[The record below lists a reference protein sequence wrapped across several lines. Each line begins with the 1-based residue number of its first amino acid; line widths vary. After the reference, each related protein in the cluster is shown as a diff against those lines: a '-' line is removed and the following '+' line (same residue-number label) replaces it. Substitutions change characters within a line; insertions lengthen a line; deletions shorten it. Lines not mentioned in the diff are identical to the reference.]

1 MTNDKTNTIHNLPFS
16 IMNEVFD
23 TIIIG
28 AGAAGLTAGIYSSR
42 AKLST
47 LILNEG
53 AIGGQLVLTEEI
65 ANFPGVPTT
74 KGYMLANNMKQQAK
88 SFGCKIK
95 SNIKIAKYSFE
106 DQVKTIELED
116 GRVFQGKS
124 VILTPGGRPRSL
136 NLKGE
141 AQFKGKGI
149 SYCATCD
156 GDFFTGKEVVV
167 VGGGNSALEEAV
179 TLTKFATK
187 VTIVHQ
193 FDKFQAFEHA
203 IQEAEKNPKIEFI
216 MESELRG
223 FYGDIQLEKVTI
235 EYLPTGKIS
244 ELKTDGT
251 FIFIGYQPNT
261 EDLQNAVEL
270 NDRKEIIVDRDMKTS
285 LNGIFAAGDCIPKKY
300 RQVTTAVADGTI
312 AALAVSEY
320 LRN

>member
-1 MTNDKTNTIHNLPFS
+1 MSEI
-16 IMNEVFD
+16 FD

-28 AGAAGLTAGIYSSR
+28 GGAAGLTAGIYTSR

-53 AIGGQLVLTEEI
+53 AVGGQMVLTEEI
-65 ANFPGVPTT
+65 ANYPGVATT
-74 KGYMLANNMKQQAK
+74 KGYMLANTMKVQAK

-95 SNIKIAKYSFE
+95 SGIKITKYSFN
-106 DQVKTIELED
+106 DKVKIVELED
-116 GRVFQGKS
+116 GRVFKGKS

-136 NLKGE
+136 NIEGE
-141 AQFKGKGI
+141 EQFKGKGI

-179 TLTKFATK
+179 ALTSFATK

-193 FDKFQAFEHA
+193 FDHFQAFEHA
-203 IQEAEKNPKIEFI
+203 IQEAQKNSKIEFI

-223 FYGDIQLEKVTI
+223 FYGSDQLEKVTI
-235 EYLPTGKIS
+235 EHLPTGKIT
-244 ELKTDGT
+244 EFKTDGT
-251 FIFIGYQPNT
+251 FIFVGYQPNT
-261 EDLQNAVEL
+261 ESIVEL
-270 NDRKEIIVDRDMKTS
+270 VKLNERNEIVVDDDKKT
-285 LNGIFAAGDCIPKKY
+285 NVEGVFAAGDCIVKKY

-312 AALAVSEY
+312 AALSTAEY

>member
-1 MTNDKTNTIHNLPFS
+1 
-16 IMNEVFD
+16 MNEVFD

-28 AGAAGLTAGIYSSR
+28 AGAAGLTAGIYTSR
-42 AKLST
+42 AKLTT

-53 AIGGQLVLTEEI
+53 AIGGQMVLTEEI
-65 ANFPGVPTT
+65 ANYPGVPTT
-74 KGYMLANNMKQQAK
+74 KGYMLANNMKLQAK

-106 DQVKTIELED
+106 EEVKSIELED
-116 GRVFQGKS
+116 GRVFKGRS

-136 NLKGE
+136 NIEGE
-141 AQFKGKGI
+141 EEFKGRGI

-156 GDFFTGKEVVV
+156 GDFFTDKEVVV

-179 TLTKFATK
+179 ALTNFATK
-187 VTIVHQ
+187 VTVVHQ
-193 FDKFQAFEHA
+193 FDHFQAFEHA
-203 IQEAEKNPKIEFI
+203 IQEAKDNPKIEFV

-223 FYGDIQLEKVTI
+223 FYGNGQLGKVTI
-235 EYLPTGKIS
+235 EHLPSGKMT

-261 EDLQNAVEL
+261 ESLEGIIEL
-270 NDRKEIIVDRDMKTS
+270 NNRMEIVVDSDMHT
-285 LNGIFAAGDCIPKKY
+285 NIEGVFAAGDCINKKY

-312 AALAVSEY
+312 AALNVSEY
-320 LRN
+320 LRS

>member
-1 MTNDKTNTIHNLPFS
+1 
-16 IMNEVFD
+16 MNEVFD
-23 TIIIG
+23 TIVIG

-53 AIGGQLVLTEEI
+53 AVGGQMVLTEEI
-65 ANFPGVPTT
+65 ANYPGVPTT
-74 KGYMLANNMKQQAK
+74 KGYMLANNMKIQAK

-95 SNIKIAKYSFE
+95 SNVKIAKY
-106 DQVKTIELED
+106 DLDGAIKTIELED
-116 GRVFQGKS
+116 GRSFQGRS

-136 NLKGE
+136 NIEGE
-141 AQFKGKGI
+141 EQFKGKGI

-156 GDFFTGKEVVV
+156 GDFFTDKEVVV

-179 TLTKFATK
+179 ALTRFATK

-193 FDKFQAFEHA
+193 FDQFQAFGHA
-203 IQEAEKNPKIEFI
+203 VEEAEKNSKINFV

-223 FYGDIQLEKVTI
+223 FYGNGSLQKVSI
-235 EYLPTGKIS
+235 EHLPTGELS

-261 EDLQNAVEL
+261 EDLKNVVNL
-270 NDRKEIIVDRDMKTS
+270 NDRNEIVVDADMKT
-285 LNGIFAAGDCIPKKY
+285 NIPGVFAAGDCINKRY

-312 AALAVSEY
+312 AALSASEY
-320 LRN
+320 LRG

>member
-1 MTNDKTNTIHNLPFS
+1 
-16 IMNEVFD
+16 MNEVFD
-23 TIIIG
+23 TIVIG

-53 AIGGQLVLTEEI
+53 AVGGQMVLTEEI
-65 ANFPGVPTT
+65 ANYPGVPTT
-74 KGYMLANNMKQQAK
+74 KGYMLANNMKIQAK

-95 SNIKIAKYSFE
+95 SNVKIAKYDLE
-106 DQVKTIELED
+106 GDVKTIELED
-116 GRVFQGKS
+116 GRSFQGRS

-136 NLKGE
+136 NIEGE
-141 AQFKGKGI
+141 EQFKGKGI

-156 GDFFTGKEVVV
+156 GDFFTDKEVVV

-179 TLTKFATK
+179 ALTRFATK

-193 FDKFQAFEHA
+193 FDQFQAFGHA
-203 IQEAEKNPKIEFI
+203 VEEAEKNSKINFV

-223 FYGDIQLEKVTI
+223 FYGNGSLQKVSI
-235 EYLPTGKIS
+235 EHLPTGELS

-261 EDLQNAVEL
+261 EDLKNVVNL
-270 NDRKEIIVDRDMKTS
+270 NDRNEIVVDADMKT
-285 LNGIFAAGDCIPKKY
+285 NIPGVFAAGDCINKRY

-312 AALAVSEY
+312 AALSASEY
-320 LRN
+320 LRG

>member
-1 MTNDKTNTIHNLPFS
+1 MS
-16 IMNEVFD
+16 EVFD
-23 TIIIG
+23 TIIVG

-53 AIGGQLVLTEEI
+53 AVGGQMVLTEEI
-65 ANFPGVPTT
+65 ANYPGVPTT
-74 KGYMLANNMKQQAK
+74 KGYMLANNMKMQAK

-95 SNIKIAKYSFE
+95 SNVKIKKYDLKGE
-106 DQVKTIELED
+106 VKTIELED
-116 GRVFQGKS
+116 GRFFQGRS

-136 NLKGE
+136 NIEGE
-141 AQFKGKGI
+141 EQFKGKGI

-179 TLTKFATK
+179 ALTNFATK

-193 FDKFQAFEHA
+193 FDHFQAFKHA
-203 IQEAEKNPKIEFI
+203 VEEAEKNPKIEFV

-223 FYGDIQLEKVTI
+223 FYGNGQLRKVAI
-235 EYLPTGKIS
+235 EHLPTQKRS

-261 EDLQNAVEL
+261 EDLKDVVAL
-270 NDRKEIIVDRDMKTS
+270 NERGEIIADADMKTS
-285 LNGIFAAGDCIPKKY
+285 VPGVFAAGDCINKHY

-312 AALAVSEY
+312 AALSVADF
-320 LRN
+320 LRG